1 MFISST
7 AVIFLYIRFRPVV
20 YNCDDNS
27 RDILVHVVPH
37 NLVVFCCYGIMNAM
51 FKLECGMFVYGIV
64 CLLCDHSVCR
74 MVGPLT
80 VMQGW
85 LTILRMGK

>member
-1 MFISST
+1 MFWKETDQIGNLNNKGTYRMFISST
-7 AVIFLYIRFRPVV
+7 TVIFLYIRFRLVV

-51 FKLECGMFVYGIV
+51 FKLECGMFIYRIV
-64 CLLCDHSVCR
+64 C
-74 MVGPLT
+74 
-80 VMQGW
+80 
-85 LTILRMGK
+85 